1 MTITTTSLIRTTGL
15 CAVAAG
21 VLFVGVQVK
30 HPPLDLDLVG
40 TTEFTV
46 RQTAKIAMTVFALA
60 GVAGLYLRQVR
71 QVGLLGLVGYVVF
84 SLGYLTMF
92 SVEAIAAFVLPAIET
107 TSPEFVQDVLTA
119 SVGGAPAG
127 DIGGAQLLLTASGVG
142 YMVGGLLFGIAL
154 FRAGVVARW
163 ASALLAAATI
173 STAALA
179 VLPEAFNRPF
189 AIPTGI
195 ALIGLGW
202 SSWRTSQSP
211 DADRAGSVRVGEPAV
226 R

>member
-1 MTITTTSLIRTTGL
+1 MTITTTTLVRTTGL
-15 CAVAAG
+15 CAAAAG
-21 VLFVGVQVK
+21 VLFIGVQVK

-40 TTEFTV
+40 TAEFTV

-71 QVGLLGLVGYVVF
+71 QVGLVGLVGYLLF

-119 SVGGAPAG
+119 SVGGTPSG
-127 DIGGAQLLLTASGVG
+127 DIGGTQLLLTVAGVG

-163 ASALLAAATI
+163 ASALLAAATF

-202 SSWRTSQSP
+202 SSWRTSQVP
-211 DADRAGSVRVGEPAV
+211 DAERAGSVRVGEPAV

>member
-127 DIGGAQLLLTASGVG
+127 DIGGAQLLLTVSGVG